1 MIPLPR
7 ASGRW
12 ALACLSLLT
21 LQGLF
26 AQNTL
31 NKAGLSAG
39 APATAAYSMRQL
51 SSSYAGKIL
60 QVRRSSDN
68 TTQDIGFTT
77 SGDLDTAS
85 LKTFVGANNAFVSAW
100 YDQSGNATNLT
111 MATAANQPT
120 LVTTGTISRVNGQP
134 FIAFYGTVGSSAY
147 NALLLP
153 AAMTT
158 VGHLSAVIR
167 FSSSGDGFVL
177 SYTADYRWHSNPPTN
192 LINSTYASASVQ
204 SGAGWVNGTS
214 TLPDAM
220 PWPTTLTIEEI
231 EPSPANSAVTWDNL
245 GTDRISAHNLSNGG
259 GYGELIVFPTTLT
272 TANRQSLE
280 VNQAI
285 YFSIPGVLPVTW
297 LNFTAQLDGP
307 AVQLQWQ
314 TASEQNS
321 SEFTVE
327 YSTDGSA
334 WTPLASQPA
343 AGNSSAIRTYHYTQ
357 ANPAKGSNYYR
368 IMLTDLDGATS
379 YSTIKNILFNEA
391 AVFAVPVNPVVNG
404 LLFVNLNSPEPL
416 ALYSTDGR
424 LIWKKA
430 FGAGTQTIDVSGY
443 AKGIYFL
450 QDNRNTEKILIR

>member
-68 TTQDIGFTT
+68 TVQDIGFTAA
-77 SGDLDTAS
+77 GDLDTSS

-120 LVTTGTISRVNGQP
+120 LVSAGVISRVKGQP
-134 FIAFYGTVGSSAY
+134 FIAFFGTIGSAA
-147 NALLLP
+147 NNNLAL
-153 AAMTT
+153 ASAMTT
-158 VGHLSAVIR
+158 VGHLSAVIQLAPA
-167 FSSSGDGFVL
+167 GDGFVL
-177 SYTADYRWHSNPPTN
+177 SNTGVYYWHSNPPTN
-192 LINSTYASASVQ
+192 LISSANASASVQ
-204 SGAGWVNGTS
+204 NGAAWSNGVS
-214 TLPDAM
+214 MLPNAV
-220 PWPTTLTIEEI
+220 PWPGTLTIEEF
-231 EPSPANSAVTWDNL
+231 EPSPSGSLTTWNNI
-245 GTDRISAHNLSNGG
+245 GTDRVTDHNISAGG
-259 GYGELIVFPTTLT
+259 GYGELIVFPATLT
-272 TANRQSLE
+272 TADRQSLE
-280 VNQAI
+280 VNQAT

-297 LNFTAQLDGP
+297 LSFTARLEGP
-307 AVQLQWQ
+307 VVQLQWQ

-321 SEFTVE
+321 SEFTVQ
-327 YSTDGSA
+327 YSTDGST

-343 AGNSSAIRTYHYTQ
+343 AGNSSAIRTYHFRH
-357 ANPAKGSNYYR
+357 ADPAKGNNDYR

-379 YSTIKNILFNEA
+379 YSTIKDILFNEP
-391 AVFAVPVNPVVNG
+391 AVFSVLANPVVNG
-404 LLFVNLNSPEPL
+404 LLLVNLNSAEPL
-416 ALYSTDGR
+416 ALYSTDGK
-424 LIWKKA
+424 LIWKKT
-430 FGAGTQTIDVSGY
+430 FGAGTQTIDLSGY

-450 QDNRNTEKILIR
+450 QDNSNTEKVLVR